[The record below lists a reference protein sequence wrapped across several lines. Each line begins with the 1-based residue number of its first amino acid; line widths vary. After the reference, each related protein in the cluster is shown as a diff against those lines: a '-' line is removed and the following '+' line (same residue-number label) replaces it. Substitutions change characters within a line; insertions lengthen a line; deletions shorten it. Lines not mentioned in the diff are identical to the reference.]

1 MREMKLFE
9 ILFEQHEYTVSWY
22 KPLMSEEHE
31 DMERTSEDLEI
42 DLHEIE
48 DGYQH
53 GSLVELTD
61 NIWEKLENT
70 DSWGIESLED
80 AKRYAEEYDKD
91 IESIIEGFESGKS
104 LPAPIVL
111 IKPDG
116 VPYLI
121 AGNTRLMVAKALKI
135 TPRVVVVDL
144 IK

>member
-1 MREMKLFE
+1 MKLFE

-31 DMERTSEDLEI
+31 EMERTSEDLGI

-48 DGYQH
+48 DEYQK

-61 NIWEKLENT
+61 NIWGKMENT

-80 AKRYAEEYDKD
+80 ARRYAEDYGKD
-91 IESIIEGFESGKS
+91 IERIVEGFESGEE

-116 VPYLI
+116 VPYLV
-121 AGNTRLMVAKALKI
+121 AGNTRLMVARALGV
-135 TPRVVVVDL
+135 TPKVVMVRVE
-144 IK
+144 K